1 MAKEYVV
8 GIDIG
13 TTGAKTAIYDIKG
26 NVVGTGYREYS
37 CQYPKPNWVE
47 QDVSFTTNMAMESAK
62 EAVTTSGVS
71 PGNIASIGL
80 SAQRCCTIF
89 IDKSGN
95 PLRPMISW
103 QDNRTSIEVEEI
115 KKKISARDFYQATG
129 LPMNT
134 TWILTKIY
142 WVRKKEPHIW
152 QNVYK
157 VIQNH
162 DYALKALGAE
172 DYYVD
177 VPDAVFYGVWDTNKF
192 QWSNELLELFEI
204 DKNIL
209 PKPIPSGTK
218 VGVISKEAAELTG
231 FLQGTPLCVGAG
243 DQNSAVV
250 GAGIVF
256 EGTVSVSIGTGGIA
270 IAYLDKPFRDP
281 NEMSMVTN
289 HAVYGKWQLEGYQAG
304 AASVFRWFRDEIATL
319 EKSFANGHKVDV
331 YKILNELIDRT
342 PAGAKGLVILPYFA
356 SATAPRWNPDA
367 RGTILGLTFA
377 HDRAC
382 LARAFIEGV
391 TLEEKDIITSMLKSG
406 IKIKTIRIIG
416 GATKSKV
423 WNQIQADMYKKPVET
438 LRVTDAAVLGAAI
451 LGGVGVGLFKD
462 IKDGVKKMVTVDQR
476 YEPNS
481 ENSKIYDELYDI
493 YCNAYE
499 GLNERKVF
507 SKLAKIQEKN

>member
-243 DQNSAVV
+243 DQNS
-250 GAGIVF
+250 
-256 EGTVSVSIGTGGIA
+256 
-270 IAYLDKPFRDP
+270 
-281 NEMSMVTN
+281 

-481 ENSKIYDELYDI
+481 EHSKIYDELYDI